1 MSHLIDLLWE
11 KKRGD
16 ENKLWEHNRQGDD
29 QEMLQRD
36 KNYLAQGKEE
46 TQLKRKRYLLKLR

>member
-46 TQLKRKRYLLKLR
+46 TQLKRKRYLLQLR

>member
-1 MSHLIDLLWE
+1 MSSFNQFALR

-36 KNYLAQGKEE
+36 KNYLALGKEE